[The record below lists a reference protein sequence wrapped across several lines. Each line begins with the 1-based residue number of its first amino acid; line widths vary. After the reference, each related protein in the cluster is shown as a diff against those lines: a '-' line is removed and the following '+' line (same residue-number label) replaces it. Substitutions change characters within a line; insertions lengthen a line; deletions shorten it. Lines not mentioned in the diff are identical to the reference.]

1 MTKPLTP
8 KQEKFAQK
16 YLELGN
22 AYQAYVDV
30 YSTDN
35 MADNS
40 IRIEASRLLDH
51 PNISQTIQALR
62 DKHTERHCVT
72 IDTLTA
78 EYNEAKQKAYELEQ
92 VSSAVSAING
102 KAKIHGFDKQV
113 IDSNAKIT
121 VKVVD
126 LSGKPKT

>member
-1 MTKPLTP
+1 MTDLTP
-8 KQEKFAQK
+8 KQEAFAHK
-16 YLELGN
+16 YIETGN
-22 AYQAYVDV
+22 AYQSYIDI

-72 IDTLTA
+72 VDTLSA
-78 EYNEAKQKAYELEQ
+78 ELDELKALAKQELQ
-92 VSSAVSAING
+92 VSAGVSAVMG
-102 KAKIHGFDKQV
+102 KAKIHGFDK
-113 IDSNAKIT
+113 T
-121 VKVVD
+121 VLGGEAKVVVKLVD
-126 LSGKPKT
+126 LTGKK